1 MLLEFPYPDRCVVG
15 TIGEPGR
22 RLFVVQVSQGGTLA
36 SVAVEKQQVSVLARR
51 IITILEQL
59 EDLGHVMVSSARVI
73 DRGPLDAP
81 VDIEFRAGA
90 IGLAWD
96 GNRGAIQL
104 ELFSSDLGGHMD
116 DDDANVMLQVWL
128 SPRKAQQ
135 FALRAEEVVAA
146 GRPAC
151 PLCGQA
157 LEPGG
162 HICPRSNGYRGP
174 LFP

>member
-15 TIGEPGR
+15 TVGEPGR
-22 RLFVVQVSQGGTLA
+22 RLFVLQVSQGNDLA
-36 SVAVEKQQVSVLARR
+36 SIAVEKQQVAVLARR

-59 EDLGHVMVSSARVI
+59 EDLGHVMVSGARVV
-73 DRGPLDAP
+73 DRGPLDVP
-81 VDIEFRAGA
+81 LEILFRAGA

-96 GNRGAIQL
+96 GTKGAIQL
-104 ELFSSDLGGHMD
+104 ELFSSDLGAEQGEQEQD
-116 DDDANVMLQVWL
+116 RILQIWL
-128 SPRKAQQ
+128 PPRKAHQ
-135 FALRAEEVVAA
+135 FAQRAEEVVAA

-157 LEPGG
+157 LEAGG
-162 HICPRSNGYRGP
+162 HICPRSNGFRGA